1 VCVWFFGNN
10 IIGAME
16 NTDPLDM
23 EAMTERSKDAA
34 TKARQLNKE
43 IADDIKWLMKERRG
57 RRVALRILEAA
68 GVFQLSFNTN
78 SMQMAFN
85 EGRRSEG
92 LRLLSQLHEHCPD
105 QYQLMIQE
113 KRNA

>member
-1 VCVWFFGNN
+1 
-10 IIGAME
+10 ME
-16 NTDPLDM
+16 NTDPLDLD
-23 EAMTERSKDAA
+23 EIPQRSKDAA
-34 TKARQLNKE
+34 AKQRQLTKE
-43 IADDIKWLMKERRG
+43 LSDDIKWLMKERRG
-57 RRVALRILEAA
+57 RRIVLRSLEAA

-78 SMQMAFN
+78 SMTMAFN

-105 QYQLMIQE
+105 QYTLMMQE